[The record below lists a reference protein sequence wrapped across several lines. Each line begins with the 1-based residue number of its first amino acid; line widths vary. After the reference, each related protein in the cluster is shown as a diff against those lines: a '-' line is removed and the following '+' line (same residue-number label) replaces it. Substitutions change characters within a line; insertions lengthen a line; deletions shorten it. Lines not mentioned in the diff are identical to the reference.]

1 MGRGPKAF
9 SHSTPSPW
17 GLNMPIDPIDP
28 RFAHITDANG
38 IPWQVLKVDENG
50 EPYDWDEPATAALIA
65 AHEAQQG

>member
-1 MGRGPKAF
+1 
-9 SHSTPSPW
+9 
-17 GLNMPIDPIDP
+17 MPIDPIDP